1 MEGSNWK
8 KVIVQMAIMLLSYKY
23 KLMKLK
29 ISTYWK
35 CQLIGWGSYSLYLYV
50 VNIIINPGN
59 SGFLRRAI
67 ITGLFGMV
75 ATHVLRWIIK
85 RLKIFDKTYTKQV
98 IYLVLLNVII
108 QFFAAVLLLWVLRVA
123 AILAKDLPPAFS
135 VFSLPRFIRNAVSL
149 YYEGLIL
156 TTAWTAVYFFVQYTR
171 KIKKAEDE
179 KADLKIRL
187 LESEARAL
195 RAQMNPHFIFNC
207 LNSIKAM
214 INKNENDKAIN
225 YLTVFSRLILSLF
238 HNSDKREV
246 GLYEELE
253 TCKLYTQ
260 LEKMRFGDKVDFV
273 FDIDGSIDLKKFKV
287 PALIIQPFI
296 ENAIWHGL
304 VPKESGG
311 KIFVSAKENK
321 DIIHCTIDDDG
332 IGRKLSQQY
341 KNHYESTYQSK
352 GIGLTRLRLELD
364 KILNDRDNMIDIA
377 DKTDINGKPAG
388 TRITLIFN
396 HSRQ

>member
-1 MEGSNWK
+1 M
-8 KVIVQMAIMLLSYKY
+8 KV
-23 KLMKLK
+23 K

-35 CQLIGWGSYSLYLYV
+35 CQLIGWGSYSIYLYV
-50 VNIIINPGN
+50 ANIIVNPGN
-59 SGFLRRAI
+59 SGFLKRAI
-67 ITGLFGMV
+67 ITGLFGIV
-75 ATHVLRWIIK
+75 ATHVLRWVIK

-108 QFFAAVLLLWVLRVA
+108 QFLAAVLMQWVLRVA

-135 VFSLPRFIRNAVSL
+135 VFSLSRFIRNAVSL
-149 YYEGLIL
+149 YYQGLIL

-171 KIKKAEDE
+171 KIKKAENE
-179 KADLKIRL
+179 KADLKIKL

-207 LNSIKAM
+207 LNSIKAL
-214 INKNENDKAIN
+214 INKNENDKAVN

-246 GLYEELE
+246 GLSEELE

-273 FDIDGSIDLKKFKV
+273 FDIDGSFDLKNFKV

-311 KIFVSAKENK
+311 KILVSAKENK
-321 DIIHCTIDDDG
+321 GIIHCTIDDDG

-341 KNHYESTYQSK
+341 KIQYESTYQSK
-352 GIGLTRLRLELD
+352 GIGLTRSRLELD
-364 KILNDRDNMIDIA
+364 KILNDRDNMIDIT
-377 DKTDINGKPAG
+377 DKTDRNGKPVG
-388 TRITLIFN
+388 TRITLTFN
-396 HSRQ
+396 QERQ

>member
-1 MEGSNWK
+1 M
-8 KVIVQMAIMLLSYKY
+8 KVT
-23 KLMKLK
+23 

-35 CQLIGWGSYSLYLYV
+35 CQLIGWGSYSFYLFLIDLIV
-50 VNIIINPGN
+50 NPGGRVILLRGIVI
-59 SGFLRRAI
+59 GFF
-67 ITGLFGMV
+67 GLV

-85 RLKIFDKTYTKQV
+85 RLRIFDKTYTKQI
-98 IYLVLLNVII
+98 IYLLLLNVVINVFTAI
-108 QFFAAVLLLWVLRVA
+108 FIALVFDAVGLLGRNRPPGFSSPPFFRFAFNFYWQVLLL
-123 AILAKDLPPAFS
+123 
-135 VFSLPRFIRNAVSL
+135 
-149 YYEGLIL
+149 
-156 TTAWTAVYFFVQYTR
+156 TTSWTAVYFFVQYTR
-171 KIKKAEDE
+171 KIKKAENE
-179 KADLKIRL
+179 KADLKIKL
-187 LESEARAL
+187 LESESRAL

-207 LNSIKAM
+207 LNSIKAL
-214 INKNENDKAIN
+214 INKNENDKAVN

-238 HNSDKREV
+238 YNSDKREV

-273 FDIDGSIDLKKFKV
+273 FDIDGSINLKSFKV

-311 KIFVSAKENK
+311 KILVSAKENK
-321 DIIHCTIDDDG
+321 GIIHCTIDDDG

-352 GIGLTRLRLELD
+352 GIRLTRSRLELD
-364 KILNDRDNMIDIA
+364 KMLNNRDNMIDIT

-388 TRITLIFN
+388 TRITLTFN

>member
-1 MEGSNWK
+1 
-8 KVIVQMAIMLLSYKY
+8 
-23 KLMKLK
+23 MKLK

-35 CQLIGWGSYSLYLYV
+35 CQLIGWGSYSFYLFLIDLIV
-50 VNIIINPGN
+50 NPGGRVILLRGIVI
-59 SGFLRRAI
+59 GFF
-67 ITGLFGMV
+67 GLV

-85 RLKIFDKTYTKQV
+85 RLRIFDKTYTKQI
-98 IYLVLLNVII
+98 IYLLLLNVVINVFTAI
-108 QFFAAVLLLWVLRVA
+108 FIALVFDAVGLRGRNRPPGFASPPFF
-123 AILAKDLPPAFS
+123 
-135 VFSLPRFIRNAVSL
+135 RFAL
-149 YYEGLIL
+149 GFYYQVMIW
-156 TTAWTAVYFFVQYTR
+156 TSAWTAVYFFVQYIR
-171 KIKKAEDE
+171 KIKKAENE
-179 KADLKIRL
+179 KADLKIKL

-207 LNSIKAM
+207 LNSIKAL
-214 INKNENDKAIN
+214 INKNENDKALN

-273 FDIDGSIDLKKFKV
+273 FDIDRSINLKSFRV

-311 KIFVSAKENK
+311 KILVSAKENK
-321 DIIHCTIDDDG
+321 GIIHCTIDDDG

-352 GIGLTRLRLELD
+352 GIGLTRSRLELD
-364 KILNDRDNMIDIA
+364 KMLNDRDNMIDIS
-377 DKTDINGKPAG
+377 DKIDLNGKPAG
-388 TRITLIFN
+388 TRIILTFN
-396 HSRQ
+396 QGRE

>member
-1 MEGSNWK
+1 MRTENQKELKLLFLLK
-8 KVIVQMAIMLLSYKY
+8 KSDQKQMKV
-23 KLMKLK
+23 K

-35 CQLIGWGSYSLYLYV
+35 CQLIGWGSYSLYLFLLDLIV
-50 VNIIINPGN
+50 NPGGRVILIR
-59 SGFLRRAI
+59 GFVM
-67 ITGLFGMV
+67 GLAGLLF
-75 ATHVLRWIIK
+75 THVLRWLFK
-85 RLKIFDKTYTKQV
+85 RLGIFERTFRRQV
-98 IYLVLLNVII
+98 LYLLLLNIVINFFTAIFIALVLDSVGLRGRNRPPGFASPP
-108 QFFAAVLLLWVLRVA
+108 FFRFAFNFYWQVLL
-123 AILAKDLPPAFS
+123 
-135 VFSLPRFIRNAVSL
+135 
-149 YYEGLIL
+149 L

-171 KIKKAEDE
+171 KIKKAENE
-179 KADLKIRL
+179 KADLKIKL

-207 LNSIKAM
+207 LNSIKAL
-214 INKNENDKAIN
+214 INKNENDKAVN

-246 GLYEELE
+246 GLFEELE

-273 FDIDGSIDLKKFKV
+273 FDIDGSFDLKNFKV

-311 KIFVSAKENK
+311 KILVSARGNNG
-321 DIIHCTIDDDG
+321 IIHCTIDDDG

-341 KNHYESTYQSK
+341 KNQYESTYQSK
-352 GIGLTRLRLELD
+352 GIGLTRSRLELD
-364 KILNDRDNMIDIA
+364 KILNDRDNMINIT
-377 DKTDINGKPAG
+377 DKTDISGKPAG
-388 TRITLIFN
+388 TRITLTFN
-396 HSRQ
+396 QERQ

>member
-1 MEGSNWK
+1 M
-8 KVIVQMAIMLLSYKY
+8 KVT
-23 KLMKLK
+23 

-35 CQLIGWGSYSLYLYV
+35 CQLIGWGSYSLYLYLA
-50 VNIIINPGN
+50 NLIIIYGN
-59 SGFLRRAI
+59 SVLRRAI

-85 RLKIFDKTYTKQV
+85 RLKIFDKTYTNQV

-108 QFFAAVLLLWVLRVA
+108 QFFAAILLQWVLRVA
-123 AILAKDLPPAFS
+123 AILAKDLQPAFS
-135 VFSLPRFIRNAVSL
+135 VFSLSRFIRNAVSQ

-156 TTAWTAVYFFVQYTR
+156 ASAWTAVYFFVQYTR
-171 KIKKAEDE
+171 KIKKAENE
-179 KADLKIRL
+179 KADLKIKL
-187 LESEARAL
+187 LESEAHAL

-207 LNSIKAM
+207 LNSIKAL
-214 INKNENDKAIN
+214 INKNENDKAVN

-273 FDIDGSIDLKKFKV
+273 FDIDGSINLKSFKV

-311 KIFVSAKENK
+311 NILVSAKENK
-321 DIIHCTIDDDG
+321 GIIHCTIDDDG

-341 KNHYESTYQSK
+341 KVQYESTYQSK
-352 GIGLTRLRLELD
+352 GIGLTRSRLELD
-364 KILNDRDNMIDIA
+364 KILNDRDNMIDIT

-388 TRITLIFN
+388 TRITLTFN
-396 HSRQ
+396 HERQ

>member
-1 MEGSNWK
+1 
-8 KVIVQMAIMLLSYKY
+8 
-23 KLMKLK
+23 MKLK
-29 ISTYWK
+29 ISRYWK
-35 CQLIGWGSYSLYLYV
+35 CQLIGWGSYSLYLFLFDL
-50 VNIIINPGN
+50 IFTPG
-59 SGFLRRAI
+59 SRVILIRGFVIGFA
-67 ITGLFGMV
+67 GLLF
-75 ATHVLRWIIK
+75 THVLRWLFK
-85 RLKIFDKTYTKQV
+85 RLGILEKTFRRQV
-98 IYLVLLNVII
+98 LYLLLLNIGI
-108 QFFAAVLLLWVLRVA
+108 NFFT
-123 AILAKDLPPAFS
+123 AIFIAS
-135 VFSLPRFIRNAVSL
+135 VFDAVELRGGNRPPGFASSPFFR
-149 YYEGLIL
+149 YAFTFYWQGLLL

-171 KIKKAEDE
+171 KIKLAEKE
-179 KADLKIRL
+179 KADLKIKL

-207 LNSIKAM
+207 LNSIKAL
-214 INKNENDKAIN
+214 INKNENDKAVN

-260 LEKMRFGDKVDFV
+260 LEKMRFGDKVDFA
-273 FDIDGSIDLKKFKV
+273 FDIDGSIDLKNFKV

-304 VPKESGG
+304 VSKESGG
-311 KIFVSAKENK
+311 KILVSAKENK
-321 DIIHCTIDDDG
+321 GIIHCTIDDDG

-352 GIGLTRLRLELD
+352 GIGLTRSRLELD
-364 KILNDRDNMIDIA
+364 KMLNDRDNMIDIT

-388 TRITLIFN
+388 TRITLTFN
-396 HSRQ
+396 QERQ

>member
-1 MEGSNWK
+1 
-8 KVIVQMAIMLLSYKY
+8 
-23 KLMKLK
+23 MKLT

-35 CQLIGWGSYSLYLYV
+35 CQLIGWGSYSLYIFLIDLIV
-50 VNIIINPGN
+50 NPGG
-59 SGFLRRAI
+59 SIILIRGFVM
-67 ITGLFGMV
+67 GLAGLLF
-75 ATHVLRWIIK
+75 THVLRWLFK
-85 RLKIFDKTYTKQV
+85 RLGILEKTFSRQVLYLLLLNIVINFFTAIFIASMFDAVGLRGTNRPPGFATPPFFRFAFNFYWQ
-98 IYLVLLNVII
+98 VLL
-108 QFFAAVLLLWVLRVA
+108 
-123 AILAKDLPPAFS
+123 
-135 VFSLPRFIRNAVSL
+135 
-149 YYEGLIL
+149 L

-171 KIKKAEDE
+171 KIKKAENE
-179 KADLKIRL
+179 KADLKIKL

-207 LNSIKAM
+207 LNSIKAL
-214 INKNENDKAIN
+214 INKNENDKAVN

-273 FDIDGSIDLKKFKV
+273 FDIDGSINLKNFRV

-311 KIFVSAKENK
+311 KILVSAKENK

-352 GIGLTRLRLELD
+352 GIRLTRSRLELD
-364 KILNDRDNMIDIA
+364 KMLNNRDNMIDIT
-377 DKTDINGKPAG
+377 DKTNINGKPAG
-388 TRITLIFN
+388 TRITLTFN

>member
-1 MEGSNWK
+1 MN
-8 KVIVQMAIMLLSYKY
+8 KV
-23 KLMKLK
+23 KLK

-35 CQLIGWGSYSLYLYV
+35 CQLIGWGSYSLYLFLIDLIV
-50 VNIIINPGN
+50 NPGGRVILIR
-59 SGFLRRAI
+59 GFVMGFA
-67 ITGLFGMV
+67 GLLF
-75 ATHVLRWIIK
+75 THVLRWLFK
-85 RLKIFDKTYTKQV
+85 RLGILEKTFRRQV
-98 IYLVLLNVII
+98 LYLLLLNIVIN
-108 QFFAAVLLLWVLRVA
+108 FFTAIFIASVFDAVGLRGRNRPPGFASPPFFRFAFNFYWQVLLL
-123 AILAKDLPPAFS
+123 
-135 VFSLPRFIRNAVSL
+135 
-149 YYEGLIL
+149 
-156 TTAWTAVYFFVQYTR
+156 TTSWTAVYFFVQYTR
-171 KIKKAEDE
+171 KIKKAENE
-179 KADLKIRL
+179 KADLKIKL

-207 LNSIKAM
+207 LNSIKAL
-214 INKNENDKAIN
+214 INKNENDKAVN

-273 FDIDGSIDLKKFKV
+273 FDIDGSINLKSFKV

-311 KIFVSAKENK
+311 KILVSAKENK
-321 DIIHCTIDDDG
+321 SIIHCTIDDDG

-352 GIGLTRLRLELD
+352 GIRLTRSRLELD
-364 KILNDRDNMIDIA
+364 KVLNNRDNMIDIT

-388 TRITLIFN
+388 TRITLTFN

>member
-1 MEGSNWK
+1 
-8 KVIVQMAIMLLSYKY
+8 
-23 KLMKLK
+23 MKIK

-35 CQLIGWGSYSLYLYV
+35 CQLIGWGSVALY
-50 VNIIINPGN
+50 IFTINLIVHPGGTAMFMRGLLI
-59 SGFLRRAI
+59 GFFCLI
-67 ITGLFGMV
+67 V
-75 ATHVLRWIIK
+75 THVLKWIVK
-85 RLKIFDKTYTKQV
+85 RLRIFDKTYTKQI
-98 IYLVLLNVII
+98 IYLALLNVVIN
-108 QFFAAVLLLWVLRVA
+108 FFAAVLIVFVLDAVGLRGRNR
-123 AILAKDLPPAFS
+123 PPGFS
-135 VFSLPRFIRNAVSL
+135 SAPFFPFAVSTFYQQL
-149 YYEGLIL
+149 KF
-156 TTAWTAVYFFVQYTR
+156 TTAWTAVYFFVQYIR
-171 KIKKAEDE
+171 KIKRAENE
-179 KADLKIRL
+179 KADLKIKL

-207 LNSIKAM
+207 LNSIKAL
-214 INKNENDKAIN
+214 INKNENDKAVN
-225 YLTVFSRLILSLF
+225 YLIVFSRLILSLF

-273 FDIDGSIDLKKFKV
+273 FDIDGSIDEGNFKV

-311 KIFVSAKENK
+311 KILISAKENK
-321 DIIHCTIDDDG
+321 GIIHCTIDDDG

-352 GIGLTRLRLELD
+352 GIGLTRSRLELD
-364 KILNDRDNMIDIA
+364 KMLNDRDNMIDIS
-377 DKTDINGKPAG
+377 DKIDLNGKPAG
-388 TRITLIFN
+388 TRIILTFN
-396 HSRQ
+396 QGRQ

>member
-1 MEGSNWK
+1 MEVSNWK

-23 KLMKLK
+23 KLMKVT

-35 CQLIGWGSYSLYLYV
+35 CQLIGWGSYSLYLFL
-50 VNIIINPGN
+50 INLIVIPDG
-59 SGFLRRAI
+59 SAFFWIRVIVIGLA
-67 ITGLFGMV
+67 GLFF
-75 ATHVLRWIIK
+75 THVLRWLFK
-85 RLKIFDKTYTKQV
+85 TLGVFDKTYTKQV
-98 IYLVLLNVII
+98 IYLILLNIVINI
-108 QFFAAVLLLWVLRVA
+108 FAAIFIALEFDAVELRGRSR
-123 AILAKDLPPAFS
+123 PPGSASPPFFS
-135 VFSLPRFIRNAVSL
+135 VALFFYYRQLIR
-149 YYEGLIL
+149 
-156 TTAWTAVYFFVQYTR
+156 TTAWTAIYFFVQYTR
-171 KIKKAEDE
+171 KIKKAENE
-179 KADLKIRL
+179 KADLKIKL
-187 LESEARAL
+187 LETEARAL

-207 LNSIKAM
+207 LNSIKAL
-214 INKNENDKAIN
+214 INKNENDKAVN

-273 FDIDGSIDLKKFKV
+273 FDIDGSINLKSFKV

-311 KIFVSAKENK
+311 KILVSAKENK
-321 DIIHCTIDDDG
+321 GIIHCTIDDDG
-332 IGRKLSQQY
+332 IGRRLSQQY
-341 KNHYESTYQSK
+341 KTQYESTYQSK
-352 GIGLTRLRLELD
+352 GIGLTRARLELD
-364 KILNDRDNMIDIA
+364 KILNDRDNVIDIT

-388 TRITLIFN
+388 TRITLTFN
-396 HSRQ
+396 QERQ

>member
-1 MEGSNWK
+1 M
-8 KVIVQMAIMLLSYKY
+8 KVT
-23 KLMKLK
+23 

-50 VNIIINPGN
+50 ANIIIYPGN
-59 SGFLRRAI
+59 SAFLRRAI
-67 ITGLFGMV
+67 ITGLFGIV

-85 RLKIFDKTYTKQV
+85 RLKVFDKTYTKQV
-98 IYLVLLNVII
+98 VYLVLLNVII
-108 QFFAAVLLLWVLRVA
+108 EFFAAVLMQWVLRVA
-123 AILAKDLPPAFS
+123 AILANDHPPAFY
-135 VFSLPRFIRNAVSL
+135 LPRFIRNAVSL
-149 YYEGLIL
+149 YYQGLIL

-171 KIKKAEDE
+171 KIKKAENE
-179 KADLKIRL
+179 KADLKIKL

-214 INKNENDKAIN
+214 INKNENDKAVN

-311 KIFVSAKENK
+311 KILVSAKENK

-341 KNHYESTYQSK
+341 KNRYESTYQSK
-352 GIGLTRLRLELD
+352 GIRLTTSRLELD
-364 KILNDRDNMIDIA
+364 KILNERDNMIVIN
-377 DKTDINGKPAG
+377 DKTDLNGRPAG
-388 TRITLIFN
+388 TRITLTFN
-396 HSRQ
+396 HSRQELK

>member
-1 MEGSNWK
+1 M
-8 KVIVQMAIMLLSYKY
+8 KVT
-23 KLMKLK
+23 

-35 CQLIGWGSYSLYLYV
+35 CQLIGWGSYWLYLFFYTQ
-50 VNIIINPGN
+50 IFNPG
-59 SGFLRRAI
+59 SRPILIPGFVMGFA
-67 ITGLFGMV
+67 GLLF
-75 ATHVLRWIIK
+75 THVLRWLFK
-85 RLKIFDKTYTKQV
+85 RLGVFERSLTRQV
-98 IYLVLLNVII
+98 LYLLLLNIVVS
-108 QFFAAVLLLWVLRVA
+108 FFTATFIASVFDAIGLRGRNRPQNFTPPPFFFDYVFIFYWRELLLITV
-123 AILAKDLPPAFS
+123 
-135 VFSLPRFIRNAVSL
+135 
-149 YYEGLIL
+149 
-156 TTAWTAVYFFVQYTR
+156 WTAVYFFVQYTR
-171 KIKKAEDE
+171 KIKKAENE
-179 KADLKIRL
+179 KADLKIKL

-207 LNSIKAM
+207 LNSIKAL
-214 INKNENDKAIN
+214 INKNENDKALN

-273 FDIDGSIDLKKFKV
+273 FDIDRSINLKSFRV

-311 KIFVSAKENK
+311 KILVSAKENK
-321 DIIHCTIDDDG
+321 GIIHCTIDDDG

-341 KNHYESTYQSK
+341 KTQYESTYESK
-352 GIGLTRLRLELD
+352 GIGLTRSRLELD
-364 KILNDRDNMIDIA
+364 RILNDRDNMIDIT

-388 TRITLIFN
+388 TRITLTFN
-396 HSRQ
+396 QERQ